1 MQTNILYA
9 IISPII
15 EVVYIKTN
23 LSWSFYKNEELVERY
38 DNIIKVENS
47 YKVNENLSLTYEK
60 NSYILERKTEEYKII
75 IDFSNKI
82 CSINL
87 LNEKLLTEINLLDL
101 EIVDKDDNITIIY
114 KLDEDEINKLVISL
128 KE

>member
-1 MQTNILYA
+1 MLSFLIDIIGVSYFNIT
-9 IISPII
+9 PIFF
-15 EVVYIKTN
+15 VVLK
-23 LSWSFYKNEELVERY
+23 
-38 DNIIKVENS
+38 
-47 YKVNENLSLTYEK
+47 
-60 NSYILERKTEEYKII
+60 

>member
-1 MQTNILYA
+1 M
-9 IISPII
+9 
-15 EVVYIKTN
+15 
-23 LSWSFYKNEELVERY
+23 
-38 DNIIKVENS
+38 
-47 YKVNENLSLTYEK
+47 NENLQLINK
-60 NSYILERKTEEYKII
+60 NNSYILERKTEEYKIK
-75 IDFSNKI
+75 IDFLNKT

-87 LNEKLLTEINLLDL
+87 LNENLLTEIELLDL